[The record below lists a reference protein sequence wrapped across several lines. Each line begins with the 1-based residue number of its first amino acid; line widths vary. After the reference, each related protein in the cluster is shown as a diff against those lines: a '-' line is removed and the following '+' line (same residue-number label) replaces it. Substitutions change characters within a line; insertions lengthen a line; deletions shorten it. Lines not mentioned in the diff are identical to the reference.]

1 MATYEITG
9 PDGAVHEIEG
19 PEGADPSQIIAQI
32 SEGQAKD
39 QPQAPQRTIPQEV
52 ARQAG
57 LGARGVVEGLAGL
70 AALPSDALF
79 GAINEIYR
87 MRGEEAPFQ
96 LASESISKGLTAAG
110 LPQPETG
117 TERFATRVVGALGG
131 AGGTIA
137 IGRAMMGAA
146 APAIPGAIQSIPR
159 PPPAAP
165 PPLALATSP
174 PRPPMTQAVGELLA
188 AWPAAQGAGA
198 VTGSTA
204 SQAAAALGAP
214 LPIQIAA
221 GMVGG
226 AVPGVAGSIAS
237 ATGRGAAGAAQPL
250 TEGGRR
256 TIAGQAL
263 RSAATNA
270 DDTVTRLAQSA
281 DDLVP
286 SSRPTTAQV
295 ARDPGL
301 AYFETRLRALGDPRF
316 QQRSSAQNAARQ
328 ALADSI
334 ADGGMPEQIAARVAR
349 REVVTTSLRRQAFS
363 EAAGQRVPT
372 ERIVADID
380 NLMVD
385 PENAGRSVQQALQSV
400 RSQIVREG
408 AREVQPDGTVVQQSQ
423 PLTDARALY
432 AVRKEINRILEGRY
446 VGADE
451 SVLRYAGGQLARVR
465 DSIDEAI
472 TQVAPSW
479 RQYLTKYAQLSR
491 PIERAETMQDI
502 RQRTALAAPDIAT
515 GRDFISQPKWRQ
527 VVARAMPE
535 LERTM
540 TRGQITKLNRI
551 TADLD
556 RGAAV
561 AAAGKLPGSD
571 TAANLALSGQ
581 ISVANI
587 VSRALGTPAKQLPPG
602 LATAVR
608 PLAFLYKLPDESVR
622 QLLVE
627 AALDPRLAE
636 QLLREGT
643 TANVRRFVDEFA
655 AASRASTVGAASG
668 VAAQQGAQEA
678 AQ

>member
-1 MATYEITG
+1 MPFV
-9 PDGAVHEIEG
+9 PD
-19 PEGADPSQIIAQI
+19 Q
-32 SEGQAKD
+32 
-39 QPQAPQRTIPQEV
+39 QAPASTSGRFVPDAPAPTRTIPQEIG
-52 ARQAG
+52 RQAG
-57 LGARGVVEGLAGL
+57 LGVRGVAEGLAGL

-87 MRGEEAPFQ
+87 MRGEPQPFQ
-96 LASESISKGLTAAG
+96 LASESISKGLSAAG

-131 AGGTIA
+131 SAGTIG

-146 APAIPGAIQSIPR
+146 PAAVPGAIQSIPR
-159 PPPAAP
+159 PPPAPA
-165 PPLALATSP
+165 PPLALASSP

-188 AWPAAQGAGA
+188 AGPAAQAAGA

-204 SQAAAALGAP
+204 AQAAGAMGAP
-214 LPIQIAA
+214 VPVQIAA
-221 GMVGG
+221 GMIGG
-226 AVPGVAGSIAS
+226 AAPGVAGPLAS
-237 ATGRGAAGAAQPL
+237 ATRRGASGAIQPL

-270 DDTVTRLAQSA
+270 DDAATRLAQNA
-281 DDLVP
+281 DQLVP
-286 SSRPTTAQV
+286 GSQPTTAQV

-301 AYFETRLRALGDPRF
+301 AYFETRLRALGDARF
-316 QQRSSAQNAARQ
+316 QQRTSAQNAARQ

-334 ADGGMPEQIAARVAR
+334 ADGGMPERIAARVAR
-349 REVVTTSLRRQAFS
+349 RETVTTGLRRQAFS
-363 EAAGQRVPT
+363 EAAGQRVPA

-380 NLMVD
+380 GLLAD
-385 PENAGRSVQQALQSV
+385 PDNAGRSVQQALQSV
-400 RSQIVREG
+400 RGQIVREG
-408 AREVQPDGTVVQQSQ
+408 Q

-465 DSIDEAI
+465 GSIDEAI
-472 TQVAPSW
+472 FSVAPSW
-479 RQYLTKYAQLSR
+479 RQYLVKYAQLSR
-491 PIERAETMQDI
+491 PIERAETMQGM
-502 RQRTALAAPDIAT
+502 RERTSLSAPDIAT
-515 GRDFISQPKWRQ
+515 GRDFISQPKWSQ
-527 VVARAMPE
+527 VVERAMPE
-535 LERTM
+535 LQETM

-571 TAANLALSGQ
+571 TAANLAFSGQ
-581 ISVANI
+581 ISVAHI
-587 VSRALGTPAKQLPPG
+587 VSRALGTPTKQLPPG

-608 PLAFLYKLPDESVR
+608 PLSFLYKLPDESVR
-622 QLLVE
+622 QLMVD

-643 TANVRRFVDEFA
+643 TANLRRFVDDFA

-668 VAAQQGAQEA
+668 TAVQEA
-678 AQ
+678 GQ